1 MNLVAELEARQRE
14 GRPIRVGLVGVGQ
27 MGAGLIAQVSQ
38 MQGMEVVAA
47 ADIETERAVTAFRAC
62 GYSEEEVLLLPP
74 GASSREADA
83 AVRAGKRV
91 VTARA
96 TLVPDI
102 ASLDAVV
109 EATGVPAVGALV
121 AYRTILARRHII
133 MLNVETDATIGY
145 LLKRMADAAGVV
157 YTTSA
162 GDEPGAILELY
173 DFARSLGFEIVAAGK
188 GKNNPL
194 DRSATPEQLAEQ
206 ARSRHMSPHMLT
218 SFVDGT
224 KTMVEM
230 TAVANATGLV
240 PDVSGMHGPQATP
253 ETLAQIFCPR
263 EDGGILGRRG
273 VVDYALGS
281 VAPGVFL
288 VITTQ
293 QPKVIED
300 LRYLRLG
307 EGPYW
312 ALYRPYHLANL
323 ETPRSI
329 AQAVLYQQAT
339 LAPAGPPVAETTAVA
354 KRDLQEGEGLEG
366 LGGTSLYGNIERVEV
381 ARAQRML
388 PLGLTARARVRRPV
402 ARGQTLTYDD
412 VELDAHS
419 FIVQARRMQD
429 ALIYDGEP
437 PL

>member
-1 MNLVAELEARQRE
+1 
-14 GRPIRVGLVGVGQ
+14 
-27 MGAGLIAQVSQ
+27 LI
-38 MQGMEVVAA
+38 
-47 ADIETERAVTAFRAC
+47 
-62 GYSEEEVLLLPP
+62 
-74 GASSREADA
+74 
-83 AVRAGKRV
+83 
-91 VTARA
+91 
-96 TLVPDI
+96 PDI

-109 EATGVPAVGALV
+109 EATGVPGVGALV

-194 DRSATPEQLAEQ
+194 DRSATPQQLAEQ

-253 ETLAQIFCPR
+253 ETLARIFCPR
-263 EDGGILGRRG
+263 EDGGILERRG

-288 VITTQ
+288 VITTR

-329 AQAVLYQQAT
+329 AQAVLYHQAT

-354 KRDLQEGEGLEG
+354 KRDLQEGEVLEG
-366 LGGTSLYGNIERVEV
+366 LGGTSLYGNIERAEV

>member
-1 MNLVAELEARQRE
+1 MNLVAELEQRQRE
-14 GRPIRVGLVGVGQ
+14 KRPIRVGLVGVGQ
-27 MGAGLIAQVSQ
+27 MGTGLIAQIGQ

-47 ADIETERAVTAFRAC
+47 ADIETARAIAAFRSC
-62 GYSEEEVLLLPP
+62 GCAEDDIVVLP
-74 GASSREADA
+74 AEADA
-83 AVRAGKRV
+83 GQAAEAVRAGKRV
-91 VTARA
+91 VTASA
-96 TLVPDI
+96 PLIPDI
-102 ASLDAVV
+102 EALDAVV
-109 EATGVPAVGALV
+109 EATGVPSIGALV
-121 AYRTILARRHII
+121 AYRCILARRHII

-194 DRSATPEQLAEQ
+194 DRSATPQQLAEQ
-206 ARSRHMSPHMLT
+206 ARRQNMSAHMLT

-230 TAVANATGLV
+230 TAVANATGLM
-240 PDVSGMHGPQATP
+240 PDVSGMHGPHATP

-263 EDGGILGRRG
+263 EDGGILSQRG

-288 VITTQ
+288 VITTE

-307 EGPYW
+307 QGPYW

-329 AQAVLYQQAT
+329 AQAVLYRQAT
-339 LAPAGPPVAETTAVA
+339 LAPQGPPVAETTAVA
-354 KRDLQEGEGLEG
+354 KRDLQPGEVLEG
-366 LGGTSLYGNIERVEV
+366 LGGTSLYGNIERASV
-381 ARAQRML
+381 ARAEGLL
-388 PLGLTARARVRRPV
+388 PLGLTARARVRRAV

-412 VELDAHS
+412 VELDTRS
-419 FIVQARRMQD
+419 FIVHARRIQD
-429 ALIYDGEP
+429 ALCAQEEP